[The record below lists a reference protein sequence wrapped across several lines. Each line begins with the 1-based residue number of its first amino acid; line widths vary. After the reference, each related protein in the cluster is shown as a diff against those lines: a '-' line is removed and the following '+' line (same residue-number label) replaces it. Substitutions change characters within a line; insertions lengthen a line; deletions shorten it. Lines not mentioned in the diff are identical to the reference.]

1 MSLTT
6 ATSGVDPQTGSYLS
20 KEQRI
25 AMFQASRGRGG
36 GGGNAPGGNRRS
48 QVQPQNAI
56 VVANKMASVVQ
67 TLQTN
72 TQDTVQAVNVSV
84 KENAQSI
91 QNLYKSVQENR
102 SAEAKVEKEET
113 KDLRAERENALRLG
127 KEKLIE
133 GMSAAVAGLAGV
145 GKKAASA
152 ALKPVMGFWDKI
164 KALLAN
170 LAAAWA
176 IRNLPTIIAKVKE
189 FGNWLGELK
198 DWFPKSLTDL
208 RGVWSIADNILR
220 GMWRG
225 FRRIAGRIF
234 RIVTWLPR
242 QLFRLTRRIFRPI
255 GNFIMGFVRKIV
267 NFIKPIVKKALGM
280 LGDALGGVAN
290 AGKKGLNAVG
300 DALGGVKGG
309 AGGAKPG
316 SGASPDA
323 PKLPPAKGA
332 TDAAGE
338 GAGGIFSS
346 IKKFLG
352 GLGKKGK
359 EAFSTGVDYL
369 KGGGKNLKNL
379 MGQVQETT
387 TGVKPQPEKHLGWIK
402 KALAPLE
409 LAFPAMKGALRGL
422 TKVVGGVL
430 KVVPGIGFAIDLA
443 LNKGVNGDDWTT
455 AIVAAL
461 GSSIAGGLSAA
472 VGAKVGAGVGAT
484 IGGVAGL
491 GVGAIPGAAIGAALG
506 GIIAGIAGGMLG
518 DTGARMGLDALNIGE
533 SAQSENKPASATI
546 SSPGTGED
554 KSKAMDLEGGEHTTV
569 SASSLGISGT
579 ADSADGLTGSATNNR
594 SGVKIEGT
602 GESKRTT
609 DSLVRAATGGS
620 STLDGMS
627 EPGEGGT
634 NNISVIDLPPSV
646 VDGGGDK
653 GEGGPIELPN
663 MVEDV
668 PFWQTADPAADMY
681 RSYAASAFELAY
693 N

>member
-36 GGGNAPGGNRRS
+36 GGGNAPGENRRS
-48 QVQPQNAI
+48 RVEPQNAI

-133 GMSAAVAGLAGV
+133 GMSSAVAGLAGL

-176 IRNLPTIIAKVKE
+176 IRNLPTIISKVKE

-242 QLFRLTRRIFRPI
+242 QLFRLTKRIFRPI
-255 GNFIMGFVRKIV
+255 GNFIIGFVRRIV
-267 NFIKPIVKKALGM
+267 NFIKPIVRKALGM

-290 AGKKGLNAVG
+290 AGKRGLNAVG
-300 DALGGVKGG
+300 DALGGVTSGG
-309 AGGAKPG
+309 GGAKPG

-332 TDAAGE
+332 TDVAEE
-338 GAGGIFSS
+338 GGGFFGNIR
-346 IKKFLG
+346 KFLKN
-352 GLGKKGK
+352 LGKKGN

-369 KGGGKNLKNL
+369 KGGGKNLKNA
-379 MGQVQETT
+379 MGAIQETT
-387 TGVKPQPEKHLGWIK
+387 TGVKPQPEKHMGWIK
-402 KALAPLE
+402 KAMAPL
-409 LAFPAMKGALRGL
+409 AKAYPALKGALGGL

-430 KVVPGIGFAIDLA
+430 KFIPGIGFAIDLA
-443 LNKGVNGDDWTT
+443 LNRGVNGDDWTT

-461 GSSIAGGLSAA
+461 GSSIVGGLSAA
-472 VGAKVGAGVGAT
+472 AGAKIGAGVGAT

-491 GVGAIPGAAIGAALG
+491 GIGAVPGAAIGAALG

-533 SAQSENKPASATI
+533 SSQSENKPASATI
-546 SSPGTGED
+546 SSSTED

-579 ADSADGLTGSATNNR
+579 ADSAEGLTESATNNR

-609 DSLVRAATGGS
+609 DSLIRSATSGS

-646 VDGGGDK
+646 IDGGGDK